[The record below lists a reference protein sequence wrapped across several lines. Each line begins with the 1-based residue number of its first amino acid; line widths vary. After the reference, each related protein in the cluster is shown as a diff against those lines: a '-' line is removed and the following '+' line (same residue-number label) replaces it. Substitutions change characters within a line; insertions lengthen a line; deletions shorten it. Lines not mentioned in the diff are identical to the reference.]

1 MNAIKLNS
9 SSINKNNIII
19 YRMMNLRDNHL
30 SLAKLQLDAV
40 IKANIHKGVALT
52 GRLAIFVSIIL
63 VSFYKKL

>member
-1 MNAIKLNS
+1 
-9 SSINKNNIII
+9 
-19 YRMMNLRDNHL
+19 MMNLRDNHL